1 MANSFER
8 FGKYVLLEKLA
19 AGGMAEVYLAKSIGA
34 NGVSKFLAI
43 KRILPQFSDNEEF
56 IDMFKEEAKIAV
68 NLNHGNVVSIYDFGV
83 EKGQFFLVMEYVEGR
98 NLRQIIN
105 ELKKKT
111 VHFSIEQVVYM
122 IKEVAAGLD
131 HAHRCIDGSTG
142 KPLNITHRDMSPQ
155 NIMVSFEGEVKI
167 IDFGIA
173 KAETQLEATKA
184 GTLKGKFGYMSPEQA
199 EGQPIDMRTDIFSLG
214 IVLWELLAND
224 RLFTSTSEAGI
235 LRKIRDC
242 QIPPIRK
249 VNPSVH
255 PELERI
261 VVKALAKDKNL
272 RYQTSSALHRDLN
285 RFINTQYPEFSP
297 QDFSVFIKNT
307 FSEIFTE
314 QKRKLVEF
322 AKVQVASKEET
333 VTLQKLPATDEPSN
347 FSAAKNTFTAT
358 LPGQDTGA
366 EIEAQLAGVSLPLP
380 SESNIVDLKTLKKDN
395 FFNPE
400 TKYKGSLPLPPAP
413 EPNSRESGVSSFPGG
428 GNTITRGPNYSF
440 QTQTRIPSQAR
451 SQFNLGS
458 WAIVIAFIFVG
469 AGVAYNYLPRALEM
483 NSKAPSY
490 SLSVSSSP
498 LGARIV
504 VDDQDTEKITPDKI
518 TLTEKRNYQLRLEK
532 EGYKKYD
539 TRVSITKDDSH
550 FATLEQ
556 EAIRTG
562 TSSEVRP
569 GEPVMFK
576 YTLQSNPSGAKII
589 INGVDRGLRTPYQIQ
604 MPESIP
610 FHVQIFKE
618 GYIPFEK
625 SVTLSKND
633 FMTAT
638 LDRQTYA
645 FLTLNIINGGENPTI
660 EIDGKVVDQKPPL
673 IDFRVP
679 AKRDVVIRVFNS
691 YRGTFA
697 EEKVTFQ
704 EGKRKKVELVLKM
717 KK

>member
-1 MANSFER
+1 MANSFEK

-111 VHFSIEQVVYM
+111 VHFSIEQIVYM

-199 EGQPIDMRTDIFSLG
+199 EGQPIDMRTDVFSLG

-242 QIPPIRK
+242 QIAPIRK

-261 VVKALAKDKNL
+261 VVKALAKDKNQ
-272 RYQTSSALHRDLN
+272 RYQTSAALHRDLN

-297 QDFSVFIKNT
+297 QDFSVFVKNT

-314 QKRKLVEF
+314 QRRKLVEF
-322 AKVQVASKEET
+322 AKVQIATKEET
-333 VTLQKLPATDEPSN
+333 VTLQANSRDES
-347 FSAAKNTFTAT
+347 SGVARKETFTAT
-358 LPGQDTGA
+358 LPGQDTSA

-380 SESNIVDLKTLKKDN
+380 IDTNVVDLKTLKKDN
-395 FFNPE
+395 FFNQD
-400 TKYKGSLPLPPAP
+400 TKYKGTLPLPPAP
-413 EPNSRESGVSSFPGG
+413 GVNQESGNSPFPGSG
-428 GNTITRGPNYSF
+428 HTNTKGPNYSF
-440 QTQTRIPSQAR
+440 QTQTRIPAHGR
-451 SQFNLGS
+451 SRLALGS
-458 WAIVIAFIFVG
+458 WAIIVAAVFVG
-469 AGVAYNYLPRALEM
+469 AAVAYNYFPRAMEAA
-483 NSKAPSY
+483 SKVPTY
-490 SLSVSSSP
+490 SLSVSSAP
-498 LGARIV
+498 FGARII

-518 TLTEKRNYQLRLEK
+518 TLSEKRTYQISLEK
-532 EGYKKYD
+532 DGYKKFE
-539 TRVSITKDDSH
+539 TKVSISKDDSLS
-550 FATLEQ
+550 AALEQ
-556 EAIRTG
+556 IPILSG
-562 TSSEVRP
+562 SSTEGRP
-569 GEPVMFK
+569 NEPVVFK

-589 INGVDRGLRTPYQIQ
+589 INGNDRGLRTPYQIQ
-604 MPESIP
+604 MPEKIP
-610 FHVQIFKE
+610 FRIQIFKE
-618 GYIPFEK
+618 GYFPYEK
-625 SVTLSKND
+625 TISLTRND
-633 FMTAT
+633 FLTAT
-638 LDRQTYA
+638 LERQTYA
-645 FLTLNIINGGENPTI
+645 FLTLNIINGGESPTI
-660 EIDGKVVDQKPPL
+660 EVDGQIVDQKPPL
-673 IDFRVP
+673 VDYQVP
-679 AKRDVVIRVFNS
+679 ARKDVLIRVYNS

-697 EEKVTFQ
+697 EERVSFT